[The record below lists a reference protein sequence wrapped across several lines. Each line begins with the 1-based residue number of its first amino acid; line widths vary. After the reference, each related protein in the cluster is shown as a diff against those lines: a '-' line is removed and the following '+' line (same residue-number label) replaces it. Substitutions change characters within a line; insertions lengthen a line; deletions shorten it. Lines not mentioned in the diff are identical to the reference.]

1 MGAVV
6 MRSDHFVPG
15 VWCDQGP
22 LNLAI
27 ANISDW
33 VKAKGEKQKDQ
44 SHHAMG
50 PGADQLRVSMQMS
63 QGLCGWSLPHR
74 LSLQDPVSLHKC
86 PEIGHNTTV
95 LP

>member
-6 MRSDHFVPG
+6 MRNGHFVPG

-27 ANISDW
+27 ANIGDW
-33 VKAKGEKQKDQ
+33 VRAKVEKQKDQ

-50 PGADQLRVSMQMS
+50 PGADQSRVSMQMS
-63 QGLCGWSLPHR
+63 QGLWGWSLPHR
-74 LSLQDPVSLHKC
+74 LSLQDPGSLHKC
-86 PEIGHNTTV
+86 PKIGHNRTL